1 MLSCSCIGQLYT
13 SRLLLSGI
21 LGLAGKDVLYTVELQ
36 WLEHLR
42 ERKISSR
49 QGYFEPMGVD
59 YSARSGGLI
68 GTC

>member
-13 SRLLLSGI
+13 SRFLLSGI

-42 ERKISSR
+42 YKEN
-49 QGYFEPMGVD
+49 
-59 YSARSGGLI
+59 
-68 GTC
+68 